1 VDPDPEPRIHASNWW
16 IRIRILD
23 PDAASFVDLPDAS
36 KNIIFN
42 NFFSLLLFEGIFPSF
57 FKDKNSKSIT
67 K

>member
-1 VDPDPEPRIHASNWW
+1 
-16 IRIRILD
+16 LD